1 MSVLPH
7 QSMSMDSTTSSL
19 PSRRKGSYPKRPLAT
34 LRAITALILR
44 EMATTY
50 GRSPGGYLWAVMEPV
65 AGIALLSA
73 VFSIG
78 FIAPQLGISFA
89 MFYATGMVPFLFYAD
104 IAGKIATSLMFSKPL
119 LAYPSVT
126 YVDAILARFILNVL
140 TQLMVAY
147 VVLVG
152 IMLTLETRVIPDLLI
167 IVQAFALSAAL
178 ALGIGVLNAFLFT
191 KYNVWQRAWSI
202 LMRPLFIISG
212 IFFLPESIPE
222 PYQGFLLYN
231 PLVHIVGLMR
241 RGFYASYDAPYV
253 SVTFVLGLSL
263 ACLVIGL
270 LLLRRYHRDL
280 LNN

>member
-1 MSVLPH
+1 
-7 QSMSMDSTTSSL
+7 MDSISPPL
-19 PSRRKGSYPKRPLAT
+19 PQRRSAAYPKRPLAT

-65 AGIALLSA
+65 AGIALLTA
-73 VFSIG
+73 VFSVG
-78 FIAPQLGISFA
+78 FVAPQLGISFA

-104 IAGKIATSLMFSKPL
+104 VSGKIATSLMFSKPL

-126 YVDAILARFILNVL
+126 YVDAIAARFILNVL

-152 IMLTLETRVIPDLLI
+152 IMLILETRVIPDLVI
-167 IVQAFALSAAL
+167 IVQAFALVAIL

-191 KYNVWQRAWSI
+191 RFHVWQRAWSI
-202 LMRPLFIISG
+202 VMRPLFIISG
-212 IFFLPESIPE
+212 IFFLPETIPE
-222 PYQGFLLYN
+222 PYQTYLLYN
-231 PLVHIVGLMR
+231 PLVHIIGLMR

-253 SVTFVLGLSL
+253 SITYVLVLSLTCLVLGLM
-263 ACLVIGL
+263 
-270 LLLRRYHRDL
+270 LLRRYHRDL